1 MKLAEEKRKLFEAIN
16 HYNDQVPGEEKV
28 ENRLGAVGGACGTD
42 SLIWPLEA
50 AVSYCKS
57 ASLKQTYNM
66 LTMLMFTN
74 ATKIIF

>member
-1 MKLAEEKRKLFEAIN
+1 MKLAEKKRKLFEAIN

-50 AVSYCKS
+50 AVCSNFSPKLVC
-57 ASLKQTYNM
+57 
-66 LTMLMFTN
+66 
-74 ATKIIF
+74 IIEENL